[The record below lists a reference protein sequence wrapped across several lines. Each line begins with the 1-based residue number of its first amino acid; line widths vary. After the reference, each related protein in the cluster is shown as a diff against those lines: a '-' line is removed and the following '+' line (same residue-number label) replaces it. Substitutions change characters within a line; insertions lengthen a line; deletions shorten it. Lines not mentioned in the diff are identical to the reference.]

1 MATPRAPP
9 EMATVATVATRTR
22 SGRCTSE
29 ATPRS
34 TTAPPIM
41 MMGGRMASQRMGG
54 TAIVSDAAWVAARRG
69 AIT

>member
-1 MATPRAPP
+1 MA
-9 EMATVATVATRTR
+9 MVLTRTR
-22 SGRCTSE
+22 SGARTSE

-54 TAIVSDAAWVAARRG
+54 TVMRVEARVGGGEER
-69 AIT
+69 AITSAPPRP